1 MASSVSAYSSTAPRP
16 SNLLWLHPGTRRRH
30 KQPSVQQPSAQQ
42 KFRGTLVTHAR
53 PTFSGCTP
61 APVVATNNLLSN
73 NLQHNRSSEA
83 LSSHTPVKPS
93 LSAPAPVVATNNLL
107 SNHLQHNI
115 SSEAFLSQSV
125 FPKMTSKRSI
135 CLPALTPEELALTP
149 RHQFFINLN
158 GWDYTYVVPTGRAAC
173 AYCGITSISFGAMVK
188 HQSKCNK
195 NPAYQ
200 EKVSNTSELPNV

>member
-1 MASSVSAYSSTAPRP
+1 MASSVSAYSSTAPRT

-30 KQPSVQQPSAQQ
+30 QQPSVQPPSAQQ

-73 NLQHNRSSEA
+73 NIQHNRTSEA
-83 LSSHTPVKPS
+83 LSS
-93 LSAPAPVVATNNLL
+93 
-107 SNHLQHNI
+107 
-115 SSEAFLSQSV
+115 QSV
-125 FPKMTSKRSI
+125 IPKMTSKRSI
-135 CLPALTPEELALTP
+135 CLPALTPAELALTP
-149 RHQFFINLN
+149 RHQYFLHLN

-173 AYCGITSISFGAMVK
+173 AYCGVTSISFGATVK

-200 EKVSNTSELPNV
+200 EKVSNTSELPNF